1 MDRVLAWQLAAMWFF
16 VAAFALAGVVAVV
29 AAVVQRR
36 RAERR
41 HREREED
48 PLTTLQLQ
56 LRLGQIAREIRALAG
71 DDTRFAGAHHSRAAQ
86 AAYDELLREACR
98 RAGIGDDKPIVTES
112 DRLLLE
118 LELSSRGW
126 SW

>member
-1 MDRVLAWQLAAMWFF
+1 MLAWRYTATWIVLAVLLVFGVGLA
-16 VAAFALAGVVAVV
+16 VG
-29 AAVVQRR
+29 AVVQHR

-41 HREREED
+41 HRERQDD

-71 DDTRFAGAHHSRAAQ
+71 DDARFATAHHTRAAQ

-98 RAGIGDDKPIVTES
+98 RAGVEDDSPITSET
-112 DRLLLE
+112 DRLLRE

>member
-1 MDRVLAWQLAAMWFF
+1 MAWQLAAMWF
-16 VAAFALAGVVAVV
+16 VVAFFAVGGIV
-29 AAVVQRR
+29 AAVVTVVERR
-36 RAERR
+36 RAAER
-41 HREREED
+41 HRQRQED

-71 DDTRFAGAHHSRAAQ
+71 DDSGFAGAHHSRAAQ

-98 RAGIGDDKPIVTES
+98 RAGVEDDSPITTET
-112 DRLLLE
+112 DRLLRE